1 MTALLWLDPLPRP
14 GWHNMAL
21 DAALLDRARRTGDL
35 VLRLY
40 RWSPSC
46 LSFGRHEPAGR
57 RYDRA
62 RIEQLGL
69 DTVRRPTGGRAVWHA
84 QELTYS
90 LTAPLGAFGGLREA
104 YLEIHAMLANAV
116 RRMGAQVE
124 LARDP
129 ARTPGLSAGACFTG
143 AVGGEVV
150 VEGDKLVGSA
160 QLREGGALLQHGS
173 LLLGGDQ
180 RLLTELSLGPAQLTR
195 SRALG
200 EVLRRPVSF
209 DEAACAVAEAARTWR
224 TGWRL
229 FQDEEALLTAATTH
243 ATRFSDPG
251 WTWDR

>member
-21 DAALLDRARRTGDL
+21 DAALLDRARRTGEL

-40 RWSPSC
+40 RWSPAC

-62 RIEQLGL
+62 RIEALGL

-116 RRMGAQVE
+116 RRMGARVE

-129 ARTPGLSAGACFTG
+129 ARTPGLSAGACFAT
-143 AVGGEVV
+143 AVGGELVAD
-150 VEGDKLVGSA
+150 GDKLVGSA

-173 LLLGGDQ
+173 MLLGGDQ
-180 RLLTELSLGPAQLTR
+180 HLLTELSLGPAQLTR
-195 SRALG
+195 SRALA
-200 EVLRRPVSF
+200 EVLRRPVTF
-209 DEAACAVAEAARTWR
+209 DEAARAVAEAARTWR

-229 FQDEEALLTAATTH
+229 FQDEEAVLAAATAH
-243 ATRFSDPG
+243 AARFSDPG